1 VSAKM
6 ATLIELQT
14 VYGTR
19 DAYELLEILMVD
31 QANER
36 KMRQRTERR

>member
-1 VSAKM
+1 M

-14 VYGTR
+14 IYGTR
-19 DAYELLEILMVD
+19 DAFDMLEVLIVD

-36 KMRQRTERR
+36 KMRQRQKS

>member
-1 VSAKM
+1 MSAKM

-14 VYGTR
+14 IYGTR
-19 DAYELLEILMVD
+19 DAFDMLEVLIVD

-36 KMRQRTERR
+36 KMRQRQKS

>member
-14 VYGTR
+14 IYGTR
-19 DAYELLEILMVD
+19 DAFDMLEVLIVD

-36 KMRQRTERR
+36 KMRQRQKS